1 MVGNGRLKAMA
12 ECIFCRIA
20 SREIAA
26 DIIHEDDRCVAFRDT
41 HKQAPVHALI
51 VPREH
56 LVNLAEVTQKDRDL
70 LGHLLLT
77 AGKIAESEGVAD
89 SGFRVVINSNAEAG
103 QSVDHLH
110 VHVLGGRVM
119 RWPPG

>member
-1 MVGNGRLKAMA
+1 MA

-26 DIIHEDDRCVAFRDT
+26 DIIYEDEHCVAFRDVN
-41 HKQAPVHALI
+41 KQAPVHALI

-56 LVNLAEVTQKDRDL
+56 LVNLAEAAAKDRDL

-77 AGKIAESEGVAD
+77 SRKVAEAERVAD

-110 VHVLGGRVM
+110 LHVLGGRVM